1 MEFKT
6 AKSIQFAIFIFSTI
20 ICRYISCVNFGYIS
34 PIEVVEEW
42 GCHDTEIRLTCGSLD
57 SSIAVLEATFTP
69 NCTETLDGDDNCAH
83 IDLKRLT
90 RAYTSPLI
98 DHQMA
103 ETEAGKK
110 FLETMRRS
118 KEIEAALNDSLV
130 TNKIADVKHQNYVE
144 LKSKRNSLRSSLEEL
159 ILEYLRGLSPPGDE
173 ENYMEFS
180 KRIRKKRE
188 IYVNERNE
196 HENKS
201 DKLDLDT
208 DSVNQRT
215 EIGAMNITVVSDED
229 YDSDTKYDR
238 YRSVSERSVCVDHR
252 RRITQ
257 LDQFALDQSIE
268 DEADDEH
275 NIRRILNY

>member
-1 MEFKT
+1 MANLSLFYR
-6 AKSIQFAIFIFSTI
+6 FIDVMLFYYYSTP
-20 ICRYISCVNFGYIS
+20 F
-34 PIEVVEEW
+34 
-42 GCHDTEIRLTCGSLD
+42 
-57 SSIAVLEATFTP
+57 
-69 NCTETLDGDDNCAH
+69 
-83 IDLKRLT
+83 RLT

-118 KEIEAALNDSLV
+118 KEIEAALNESLA
-130 TNKIADVKHQNYVE
+130 TNRIADFKHHSYVE
-144 LKSKRNSLRSSLEEL
+144 LKSKRNSLRTSLEEL

-188 IYVNERNE
+188 IYVNEQNK

-201 DKLDLDT
+201 DKLDLEA
-208 DSVNQRT
+208 DSVYQRT
-215 EIGAMNITVVSDED
+215 EIGAMNITVTSDED

-238 YRSVSERSVCVDHR
+238 YRSVSERSVCLDHR

-257 LDQFALDQSIE
+257 LDQFSLDQSIE
-268 DEADDEH
+268 NEADDEH
-275 NIRRILNY
+275 NIRRILNYR